1 MLKVFHNKNNL
12 EILTFIFGHPYT
24 KTTSKFIWIIYEN
37 IKIVPFDLNSI
48 LTLNE
53 KFSFV
58 RFNVIIVNH
67 RLELNNQQEPFL
79 PKKV

>member
-1 MLKVFHNKNNL
+1 M
-12 EILTFIFGHPYT
+12 
-24 KTTSKFIWIIYEN
+24 IYDN
-37 IKIVPFDLNSI
+37 IKSVPLDLSSN

-67 RLELNNQQEPFL
+67 RLELNNQQEYFL